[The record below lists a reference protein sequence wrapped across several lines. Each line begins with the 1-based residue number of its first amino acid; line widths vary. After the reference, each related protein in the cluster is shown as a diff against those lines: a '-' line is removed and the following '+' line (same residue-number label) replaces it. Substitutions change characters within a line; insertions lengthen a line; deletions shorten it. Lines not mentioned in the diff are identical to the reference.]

1 MVRATGRQGRDACI
15 SRRLAFHGGG
25 PDRGGREPR
34 RVAGR
39 LGAAGLPAGP
49 WGVDYAAG
57 RLVDL
62 DRIGRLG
69 DARAAIEELCTSGAS
84 HGFTAWQ
91 LIGATQAATLEAVV
105 ALRSGGGPDSAALAT
120 QANGLSG
127 FIEFWK
133 ALGLRI
139 FLPFYITTCGALLAA
154 SGDADG
160 ARERYEEALDL
171 AAQTGMRFY
180 DAETARCVAHLASE
194 PDAKAA
200 SLRDALELA
209 RSQGARPFELR
220 IALDLYDELGEE
232 ARPQLELAMA
242 AFPEDAT
249 TVDLEQ
255 ARARTSMPR

>member
-1 MVRATGRQGRDACI
+1 MHVYLAVSRFMAADLTGADASLAESRAVSEPQG
-15 SRRLAFHGGG
+15 F
-25 PDRGGREPR
+25 PQ
-34 RVAGR
+34 
-39 LGAAGLPAGP
+39 GP
-49 WGVDYAAG
+49 WGVDYVRWLG
-57 RLVDL
+57 SWTW
-62 DRIGRLG
+62 IESGRLG

-160 ARERYEEALDL
+160 ARERYEESLEL

-180 DAETARCVAHLASE
+180 DAETARRVAHLASE

-232 ARPQLELAMA
+232 TRPQLELAMA